1 MRVSPGAC
9 RFSCRID
16 ARRIDQRNVSIRIL
30 HSECQQ
36 ILKLA
41 ESVQQISMQELF
53 TPITKNPVYV
63 SAQKVGCHPSCVIP
77 GAILKTAE
85 AALGMA
91 VAKDVRF
98 TYIACEAQE
107 R

>member
-1 MRVSPGAC
+1 MKVSPGAC
-9 RFSCRID
+9 GFSCRID
-16 ARRIDQRNVSIRIL
+16 ARRIDRRNVSIRIL
-30 HSECQQ
+30 QSECRQ

-41 ESVQQISMQELF
+41 ESVEQISMQELF
-53 TPITKNPVYV
+53 TPLTKNPVYV

-91 VAKDVRF
+91 VAKDVCF
-98 TYIACEAQE
+98 TYFACEPQKK
-107 R
+107 